1 MRAIEAAL
9 AMNGH
14 TRAELA
20 ASIGQSRA
28 IEVLGR
34 RRALTL
40 PTIRKIAGAWRVPER
55 VLRGN
60 MRRRRD
66 RAVACWETCRWS
78 ARAKPTLYVG
88 RCAPADL
95 GRVRL

>member
-1 MRAIEAAL
+1 MTDNRLDVLVTLVEDDERRHWPIEALDPVRAIEAAL

-55 VLRGN
+55 VLCGN
-60 MRRRRD
+60 MR
-66 RAVACWETCRWS
+66 
-78 ARAKPTLYVG
+78 
-88 RCAPADL
+88 
-95 GRVRL
+95 